1 MNKYKVC
8 ITEKLSRIV
17 EINSDNMNEAIK
29 DAKRMYREEEIILNE
44 GDLDGVEFK
53 VL

>member
-1 MNKYKVC
+1 MIKYKVC

-17 EINSDNMNEAIK
+17 EINSDNMN
-29 DAKRMYREEEIILNE
+29 DAVKEVKRMYREEEIILDE
-44 GDLDGVEFK
+44 CDLDGVEFK